1 MEARDQ
7 ESNLHA
13 YEMTPNPCARG
24 GDVVVDNGPSS
35 GWEVSIYQIYIAYV
49 YRLWPVSQKIINIKF
64 YEESN
69 ATYFSA

>member
-7 ESNLHA
+7 ESNLYA

-24 GDVVVDNGPSS
+24 DGVVVDNASS
-35 GWEVSIYQIYIAYV
+35 GGELSIYKIYIAYV